1 MSSPF
6 LRSLVRFPVTT
17 VSTVTMS
24 TRYPAPA
31 ARSTRS
37 LFIPLSRWMY
47 SWNHRSGW
55 AAPARSSIVV
65 VAIVDN
71 AYGSPCRCAARPAAI
86 SPPGCNIRVYPV
98 GASASGSG
106 RSRSSSRA
114 EVSTVVISGSARGW
128 NRQRRNAAML
138 AAVDVVEDRPRDQPA
153 PHGAQVIDV
162 VACPQPPARRVKL
175 DWLHPDQLTYLRRP
189 HVRD

>member
-1 MSSPF
+1 MTSPF
-6 LRSLVRFPVTT
+6 LRSLVRCPVTM

-24 TRYPAPA
+24 TRYPAAA

-47 SWNHRSGW
+47 SWNHRSGC
-55 AAPARSSIVV
+55 AASARSSIVV
-65 VAIVDN
+65 VAIVDS
-71 AYGSPCRCAARPAAI
+71 AYGSPYRCAARAAAI
-86 SPPGCNIRVYPV
+86 SPPGCIIRVYPV

-128 NRQRRNAAML
+128 NRQRRNARRL
-138 AAVDVVEDRPRDQPA
+138 PA
-153 PHGAQVIDV
+153 IDSSSS
-162 VACPQPPARRVKL
+162 APPS
-175 DWLHPDQLTYLRRP
+175 T
-189 HVRD
+189 